1 MCINM
6 FFLLEVEVILGSL
19 YTRINLHEYNSLKL
33 FFIFKHS
40 FICNLTDKINYD
52 ILQDAAEKL
61 PVDKAVTKEDA
72 EAVYTAEVQ
81 FPWQR
86 DAAEVVAEPGGVAAS
101 MATAANLNELS

>member
-52 ILQDAAEKL
+52 IL
-61 PVDKAVTKEDA
+61 
-72 EAVYTAEVQ
+72 
-81 FPWQR
+81 
-86 DAAEVVAEPGGVAAS
+86 
-101 MATAANLNELS
+101 